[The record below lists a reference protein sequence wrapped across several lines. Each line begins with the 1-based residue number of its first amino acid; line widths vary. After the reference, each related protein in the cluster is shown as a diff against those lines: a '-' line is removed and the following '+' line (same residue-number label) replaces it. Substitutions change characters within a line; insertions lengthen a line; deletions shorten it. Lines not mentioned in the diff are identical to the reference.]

1 MNVHSPYL
9 SFWQLDAPVFL
20 RSITSDQVYLNSHL
34 RAFTDRIQ
42 LFCGQGTGLVLLSG
56 PRGSGRS
63 TILRWLYEGT
73 NTDLAE
79 PLLMTLVKEETQP
92 GWLLARL
99 QQILNVTVK
108 RKGGNF
114 EDAFRTI
121 AERCER
127 FLKPKRG
134 LVIMVDGV
142 ENIRT
147 VAALGEIAAFL
158 NLPSMGHFRVVVI
171 LTGTDQSAELCRKAA
186 GLGSKILSHLH
197 VLPLTADEIGEYLA
211 HRCRIGGMG
220 QSPFGP
226 SAQSALH
233 SMTGGILNRVNAL
246 AENCLIE
253 AASRR
258 QRIIDQGIVVAA
270 GKFLDL
276 GLPTAADTK
285 VPPLPTGQAA
295 LQSPPPAPGAM
306 KSEPLAALFRLDP
319 SLARGKK
326 KDGGSES

>member
-20 RSITSDQVYLNSHL
+20 RTITSEQVYLNSHL
-34 RAFTDRIQ
+34 HAFTDRIQ

-99 QQILNVTVK
+99 QQILSVTVK

-114 EDAFRTI
+114 EDGFRTI

-134 LVIMVDGV
+134 LIIMVDGV

-147 VAALGEIAAFL
+147 VAALSEVAAFL

-197 VLPLTADEIGEYLA
+197 VLPLTAEEIGEYLA
-211 HRCRIGGMG
+211 HRCRIAGIS
-220 QSPFGP
+220 QSPFGS
-226 SAQSALH
+226 SAQMAIH

-276 GLPTAADTK
+276 GLTAVGGPKIPVTATAAGAPY
-285 VPPLPTGQAA
+285 VPPQ
-295 LQSPPPAPGAM
+295 APGAK

-326 KDGGSES
+326 KDNGSES